1 MVQNQV
7 SLKNTKQDIL
17 RAYENLLAS
26 KDTSQSVAPKNIDAD
41 KKDDFRS
48 KVLTKVDEI
57 EKYISIKKDEAKEL
71 ISQIEELREQVD
83 LGKKLK
89 FASDE
94 LKDVEIKIEN
104 ETKDWERKKTQ
115 LLIETDEDFKW
126 ERLKFE
132 KELEQ
137 KEWEFTKSLDRKN
150 VELKEKQ
157 EKFDEKL
164 KEYEL
169 LKKQVVN
176 FPEVLEKVKKEI
188 EIEVSKNLKKEFE
201 SEKMFSNQVFESEK
215 KLLQQKITELELR
228 LKEQTLENQNLRSQ
242 VSSLQEKFKDVAV
255 AAIKSEISDCTS
267 VTK

>member
-1 MVQNQV
+1 MVQNQI

-17 RAYENLLAS
+17 QAYEELLAL
-26 KDTSQSVAPKNIDAD
+26 KDTSQPVTPKNSDAD

-57 EKYISIKKDEAKEL
+57 EKYISIKKDEAKDL
-71 ISQIEELREQVD
+71 ISQIEELKEQVD
-83 LGKKLK
+83 LGKRLK

-94 LKDVEIKIEN
+94 LKKVEIKIET
-104 ETKDWERKKTQ
+104 EIKDWERKKAQ
-115 LLIETDEDFKW
+115 LLIEVNEDTKW

-137 KEWEFTKSLDRKN
+137 KEWEFTKNLDRKN

-169 LKKQVVN
+169 LKKQTVN
-176 FPEVLEKVKKEI
+176 FPEDLEKARKEA
-188 EIEVSKNLKKEFE
+188 EIEVGKEFRREFE
-201 SEKMFSNQVFESEK
+201 SDKMFSNQVFESEK
-215 KLLQQKITELELR
+215 KLLQQKISELELR
-228 LKEQTLENQNLRSQ
+228 LKEQTSENQNLRSQ

-255 AAIKSEISDCTS
+255 AAIKSEINDGASIA
-267 VTK
+267 K